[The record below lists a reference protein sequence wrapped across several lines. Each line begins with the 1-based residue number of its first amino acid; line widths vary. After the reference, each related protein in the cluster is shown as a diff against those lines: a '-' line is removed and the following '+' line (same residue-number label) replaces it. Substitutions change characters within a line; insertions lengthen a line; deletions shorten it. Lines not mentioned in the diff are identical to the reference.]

1 MIINLVNNDPMRLS
15 RCCSPLRGTH
25 LASERERDKRGRERE
40 KERERERER
49 ESCHAK
55 VKCRDGDSREEV
67 PTTVVDS
74 RFHGPT
80 DQRMDTEP
88 IEKNNRL
95 CKCEYISD

>member
-1 MIINLVNNDPMRLS
+1 MIQCGFRDVAPLFGGLIS
-15 RCCSPLRGTH
+15 RVR
-25 LASERERDKRGRERE
+25 EREIREGERE

-74 RFHGPT
+74 RVHGPT